1 MTTDAKHTEKQRVQ
15 IPRALTV
22 RELGELLGVSGVTVV
37 KALIT
42 HGLMADVTKT
52 IDFET
57 AAKVATDLGL
67 EPIEHSEIVEEA
79 QAPSIFTEEADDPAA
94 LKPRPP
100 VVAML
105 GHVDHGK
112 TSLLDQIRDTHTASG
127 EAGGITQHIGAYQAS
142 VRGNRITFLDTP
154 GHEAFTQMRARGAE
168 ATDIAILV
176 VAADDGVMPQTI
188 EAINHIRAAA
198 VPMIVALTKIDLANA
213 DPDRAQRQLAE
224 HQVLIEAYGGD
235 IPLVP
240 VSAITKQGIDDLLET
255 IVALA
260 ELEELRAN
268 PDRSAAGI
276 VLEAELDRRQGTR
289 TTLLIQRGT
298 LNVGD
303 PLLVGD
309 TWGKVK
315 ALFDFAGARIK
326 TAGPSNPVSILGV
339 QAVAVAGDRFRVVKN
354 EKVAKAQYEEA
365 KRAREAAT
373 AQVQHAARLDTLF
386 GEISSGE
393 AKELNLVLKTDVQ
406 GSVDPIRQSIE
417 QLSAD
422 TVHVKVIHAAA
433 GDVTESDVNL
443 ALAAKGVIIAFNA
456 RAAPGAQK
464 LAESEGIEIRQYD
477 VIYKLAQEVEAA
489 LTGMLEP
496 VTVTVVDA
504 EAEVLQVFPIRR
516 LGNIAGSRLNEGTVR
531 RDQRV
536 RVFRGEQELATA
548 AIASLRRFQND
559 VREIQTGQEFGVA
572 LEGFQDFESGDRLEF
587 FHEEQQARVIRR
599 KPAPSRV

>member
-79 QAPSIFTEEADDPAA
+79 QAPSIFAEEADDPAA

-198 VPMIVALTKIDLANA
+198 VPMIVALTKIDLVNA

-240 VSAITKQGIDDLLET
+240 VSAVTKQGIDDLLET

>member
-67 EPIEHSEIVEEA
+67 DPIEHSEIVEEA
-79 QAPSIFTEEADDPAA
+79 QAPSIFAEEADDPAA

-240 VSAITKQGIDDLLET
+240 VSAVTKQGIDDLLET

-326 TAGPSNPVSILGV
+326 TAGPSTPVSILGV

-354 EKVAKAQYEEA
+354 EKVAKARYEEA

>member
-67 EPIEHSEIVEEA
+67 EPVEHSKIVEEA
-79 QAPSIFTEEADDPAA
+79 QAPSIFAEEADDPAA

-240 VSAITKQGIDDLLET
+240 VSAVTKQGIDDLLET

-326 TAGPSNPVSILGV
+326 TAGPSTPVSILGV

-354 EKVAKAQYEEA
+354 EKVAKARYEEA

>member
-1 MTTDAKHTEKQRVQ
+1 MTTDAKHTEKQRVE

-57 AAKVATDLGL
+57 AAKVATDFGL
-67 EPIEHSEIVEEA
+67 EPVEHSEIVEETQTSNLFA
-79 QAPSIFTEEADDPAA
+79 EEADDPVA
-94 LKPRPP
+94 LKSRPP

-112 TSLLDQIRDTHTASG
+112 TSLLDQIRDTHVASG

-168 ATDIAILV
+168 ATDIAVLV

-235 IPLVP
+235 IPFVP
-240 VSAITKQGIDDLLET
+240 VSAVTKQGIDDLLET

-268 PDRSAAGI
+268 PDRSAAGV

-289 TTLLIQRGT
+289 TTFLVQRGT
-298 LNVGD
+298 INVGD

-315 ALFDFAGARIK
+315 ALFDFTGTRIK
-326 TAGPSNPVSILGV
+326 TAGPSTPVSILGV
-339 QAVAVAGDRFRVVKN
+339 QAVAVAGDRFRVVKS
-354 EKVAKAQYEEA
+354 EKIAKAQYEDA

-373 AQVQHAARLDTLF
+373 AQLQHAARLDTLF
-386 GEISSGE
+386 GEISSGDV
-393 AKELNLVLKTDVQ
+393 KELNLVLKTDVQ

-417 QLSAD
+417 QLSAE
-422 TVHVKVIHAAA
+422 TVHIKVVHAAA

-443 ALAAKGVIIAFNA
+443 ALAAKGIIIAFNA
-456 RAAPGAQK
+456 RATPGAQK
-464 LAESEGIEIRQYD
+464 LAESEGVEVRQYD
-477 VIYKLAQEVEAA
+477 VIYKLVEEVEAA

-504 EAEVLQVFPIRR
+504 QAEVLQVFPIRR

-536 RVFRGEQELATA
+536 RVFRGDQELATA
-548 AIASLRRFQND
+548 TIASLRRFQND

-572 LEGFQDFESGDRLEF
+572 LEGFQDFEPEDRLEF
-587 FHEEQQARVIRR
+587 FHEEQQARVVRR
-599 KPAPSRV
+599 NPAPGRA

>member
-79 QAPSIFTEEADDPAA
+79 QAPSIFAEEADDPAA

-198 VPMIVALTKIDLANA
+198 VSMIVALTKIDLANA

-240 VSAITKQGIDDLLET
+240 VSAVTKQGIDDLLET

-326 TAGPSNPVSILGV
+326 TAGPSTPVSILGV

-354 EKVAKAQYEEA
+354 EKVAKARYEEA

>member
-1 MTTDAKHTEKQRVQ
+1 MTTDAKHTEKQRVK

-22 RELGELLGVSGVTVV
+22 RELGELLGTSGVMVV

-42 HGLMADVTKT
+42 HGLMLDITKT

-57 AAKVATDLGL
+57 AAKVATDFGL
-67 EPIEHSEIVEEA
+67 DPIEHSETVEET
-79 QAPSIFTEEADDPAA
+79 QAPNLFGEEAADPAT
-94 LKPRPP
+94 LKPRPA

-112 TSLLDQIRDTHTASG
+112 TSLLDLIRDTHIASG

-142 VRGNRITFLDTP
+142 VHGNFITFLDTP

-176 VAADDGVMPQTI
+176 VAADDGVMPQTV
-188 EAINHIRAAA
+188 EAINHIRAAE
-198 VPMIVALTKIDLANA
+198 VPMIVALTKIDLASA

-224 HQVLIEAYGGD
+224 HEVLIEAYGGD
-235 IPLVP
+235 IPFVP
-240 VSAITKQGIDDLLET
+240 VSAVTKQGIDDLLET

-260 ELEELRAN
+260 ELEEFRAN
-268 PDRSAAGI
+268 PDRNAAGV
-276 VLEAELDRRQGTR
+276 VLEAALDRRQGTR
-289 TTLLIQRGT
+289 TTLLVQRGI

-303 PLLVGD
+303 ALLIGD

-315 ALFDFAGARIK
+315 ALFDFTGARIK
-326 TAGPSNPVSILGV
+326 TAGPSTPVSMLGV
-339 QAVAVAGDRFRVVKN
+339 QAVAVAGDHFRVVEN

-373 AQVQHAARLDTLF
+373 AQLQHAARLDTLF
-386 GEISSGE
+386 GEISSGDT
-393 AKELNLVLKTDVQ
+393 KELNLILKADVQ

-422 TVHVKVIHAAA
+422 TVHIKVIHAAA

-443 ALAAKGVIIAFNA
+443 ALAAKGIIIAFNA

-477 VIYKLAQEVEAA
+477 VIYKLVQEVEAA

-496 VTVTVVDA
+496 VTVTVIDA
-504 EAEVLQVFPIRR
+504 QAEVLQIFPIRR

-536 RVFRGEQELATA
+536 RVFRKDQELATG

-559 VREIQTGQEFGVA
+559 AREIQTGQEFGVA

-587 FHEEQQARVIRR
+587 FHEEQQARVIQR

>member
-1 MTTDAKHTEKQRVQ
+1 MTTDAKHSEKQRVQ

-79 QAPSIFTEEADDPAA
+79 QAPSIFAEEADDPAT

-235 IPLVP
+235 IPFVP
-240 VSAITKQGIDDLLET
+240 VSAVTKQGIDDLLET

-268 PDRSAAGI
+268 PDRSASGI

-326 TAGPSNPVSILGV
+326 TAGPSTPVSILGV
-339 QAVAVAGDRFRVVKN
+339 QAVAVAGDRFRVVKS
-354 EKVAKAQYEEA
+354 EKVAKARYEEA

>member
-42 HGLMADVTKT
+42 YGLMADVTKT

-67 EPIEHSEIVEEA
+67 DPIEHSEIVEEA
-79 QAPSIFTEEADDPAA
+79 QAPSLFAEEADDPAV

-112 TSLLDQIRDTHTASG
+112 TSLLDQIRDTHIASG

-235 IPLVP
+235 IPFVP
-240 VSAITKQGIDDLLET
+240 VSAVTKQGIDDLLET

-289 TTLLIQRGT
+289 TTLLVQRGT
-298 LNVGD
+298 LHVGD

-326 TAGPSNPVSILGV
+326 AAGPSTPVSLLGV
-339 QAVAVAGDRFRVVKN
+339 QAVAVAGDRFRVMQS

-373 AQVQHAARLDTLF
+373 AQLQHAARLDTLF

-393 AKELNLVLKTDVQ
+393 TKELNLVLKTDVQ

-422 TVHVKVIHAAA
+422 TVHVKVVHAAA

-464 LAESEGIEIRQYD
+464 LAESEGVEIRQYD
-477 VIYKLAQEVEAA
+477 VIYKLVQEVEAA

-599 KPAPSRV
+599 KPASNRV

>member
-1 MTTDAKHTEKQRVQ
+1 MTTDTKHTEKQRLQ

-57 AAKVATDLGL
+57 AAKVATDFGL
-67 EPIEHSEIVEEA
+67 EPVEHSEIVEEA
-79 QAPSIFTEEADDPAA
+79 HTSNLFAEEDDDLAT
-94 LKPRPP
+94 LKSRPP

-112 TSLLDQIRDTHTASG
+112 TSLLDQIRDTHVAGG

-176 VAADDGVMPQTI
+176 VAADDGVMPQTV

-235 IPLVP
+235 IPFVP
-240 VSAITKQGIDDLLET
+240 VSAVTKQGIDDLLET

-268 PDRSAAGI
+268 PDRSAAGV

-289 TTLLIQRGT
+289 TTFLVQRGT

-303 PLLVGD
+303 PLLVSD

-315 ALFDFAGARIK
+315 ALFDFTGTRIK
-326 TAGPSNPVSILGV
+326 TAGPSTPVSILGV
-339 QAVAVAGDRFRVVKN
+339 QAVAVAGDRFRVVKS
-354 EKVAKAQYEEA
+354 EKVAKAQHEEA

-373 AQVQHAARLDTLF
+373 AQLQHAARLDTLF
-386 GEISSGE
+386 GEISSGDV
-393 AKELNLVLKTDVQ
+393 KELNLVLKTDVQ
-406 GSVDPIRQSIE
+406 GSVDPIRHSIE

-422 TVHVKVIHAAA
+422 TVHIKVVHAAA

-443 ALAAKGVIIAFNA
+443 ALAAKGIIIAFNA

-464 LAESEGIEIRQYD
+464 LAESEGVEIRQYD
-477 VIYKLAQEVEAA
+477 VIYKLVEEVEAA

-496 VTVTVVDA
+496 ITITVVDA
-504 EAEVLQVFPIRR
+504 QAEVLQVFPIRR

-536 RVFRGEQELATA
+536 RVFRGDQELATA
-548 AIASLRRFQND
+548 TIASLRRFQND

-587 FHEEQQARVIRR
+587 FHEEQQARVVRR
-599 KPAPSRV
+599 NPAPSRA

>member
-67 EPIEHSEIVEEA
+67 KPIEHSEIVEEA
-79 QAPSIFTEEADDPAA
+79 QAPSIFAEEADDPAA

-142 VRGNRITFLDTP
+142 VRGNHITFLDTP

-240 VSAITKQGIDDLLET
+240 VSAVTKQGIDDLLET

-326 TAGPSNPVSILGV
+326 TAGPSTPVSILGV
-339 QAVAVAGDRFRVVKN
+339 QAVAVAGDRFRVVKS